1 MPVRLKNNARG
12 LLAVSVTALD
22 TVIRV
27 RVGQGNRFPLLG
39 EDEWFPLILEDEQ
52 GNIEIT
58 RAISISG
65 DAITVMRAQD
75 GTQARAFP
83 ADTLV
88 SLRLTPA
95 AIRSWFNGEDPSDE
109 EEGDPDYGGT
119 GLIFNGLI
127 VNAYHT
133 EQGRQG
139 YFHPNSGTS
148 EGQFVFA
155 GACYMAAEAIQDYI
169 EDHQP
174 VPEGM
179 TVTGTLPDY
188 VAGEA
193 YEGRLQIN
201 NSIGVC
207 TVQQIAGD
215 ALPPGSRIRVD
226 NYRKEVVIDWPAYA
240 ELPGDPLPNGDF
252 EKGDQDWIKGPGWSI
267 EPTGNANDGHGA
279 RVAVYRGSGESVL
292 ESEAFTPCEPGLRFP
307 VKVNVQQGA
316 SAAGNAGAGIGMRY
330 YSAQDAGSKVGE
342 QFGNQI
348 WSGAKGRWHWSNLD
362 AVVPDGANFMRA
374 VIVGGRKRENKPL
387 WVDDASWSIPKIVGI
402 NVPDISF
409 MLTIEVTDS
418 SGQRSRWTGGIGEF
432 DWEPALISPAMWFD
446 DESAITMGENYP
458 DRVDAWQS
466 RSQPPFI
473 AGGTSEQFMPTIPG
487 DGPNGRRTLRFV
499 SAGGGF
505 YVIPDGVPS
514 FNFARN
520 VNSAWAFAV
529 YKRNVVGAAGE
540 LVGQRCPWSVTVG
553 GVYGTNRFSMAI
565 ESSGKISVS
574 SLRNDASTALEKIES
589 LTSPPVGEWVAAF
602 VCCDYI
608 SRTAKVFIN
617 GAVSTSESGLWDA
630 SGPTSDT
637 ESPDTNVGGVYL
649 KPDAGPSGGGRS
661 NYLNNVD
668 VACVIAGSGSS
679 PPTNADIA
687 NLFMWASLRYGIPVS

>member
-39 EDEWFPLILEDEQ
+39 DDEWFPLILEDEQ

-179 TVTGTLPDY
+179 TVTGSLPDY
-188 VAGEA
+188 VPGAA

-207 TVQQIAGD
+207 TVEQIAGD

-267 EPTGNANDGHGA
+267 EPTGNGNDGHGA
-279 RVAVYRGSGESVL
+279 RVAVYRGYGESVL
-292 ESEAFTPCEPGLRFP
+292 ESQAFTPCEPGLSFP

-362 AVVPDGANFMRA
+362 AVVPAGANFMRA

-387 WVDDASWSIPKIVGI
+387 WVDDANWSIPTVIGTNDDDQEFWLRLLVRDSTGQEATWEGVIGYGTVYLTSRLYPIDAPFEHVILSPSIIGFVHKNSVVPADVDEPTILLSPSIVGFVHKDQPKVYPEEPPI
-402 NVPDISF
+402 LLSP
-409 MLTIEVTDS
+409 TI
-418 SGQRSRWTGGIGEF
+418 TGFIHKDQPKATVE
-432 DWEPALISPAMWFD
+432 EPAISL
-446 DESAITMGENYP
+446 S
-458 DRVDAWQS
+458 
-466 RSQPPFI
+466 
-473 AGGTSEQFMPTIPG
+473 PTITG
-487 DGPNGRRTLRFV
+487 FVHKTHPNPTVEEPAILL
-499 SAGGGF
+499 SPTITGF
-505 YVIPDGVPS
+505 IHG
-514 FNFARN
+514 
-520 VNSAWAFAV
+520 
-529 YKRNVVGAAGE
+529 
-540 LVGQRCPWSVTVG
+540 
-553 GVYGTNRFSMAI
+553 
-565 ESSGKISVS
+565 
-574 SLRNDASTALEKIES
+574 
-589 LTSPPVGEWVAAF
+589 
-602 VCCDYI
+602 
-608 SRTAKVFIN
+608 
-617 GAVSTSESGLWDA
+617 
-630 SGPTSDT
+630 
-637 ESPDTNVGGVYL
+637 
-649 KPDAGPSGGGRS
+649 
-661 NYLNNVD
+661 
-668 VACVIAGSGSS
+668 
-679 PPTNADIA
+679 
-687 NLFMWASLRYGIPVS
+687 